1 MTTQQ
6 AIQAKIE
13 ATERFEAIKYGIRS
27 IELCRSA
34 WVANECHTAQIE
46 AACQAGAE
54 TLGRDAIFRDNGTL
68 FLLRRAKRD
77 AAEQLKAASA
87 AAKAIGSARQQRL
100 ALAA

>member
-27 IELCRSA
+27 IELCGSA
-34 WVANECHTAQIE
+34 WGASDCHIAQIE
-46 AACQAGAE
+46 AACQAGAAV
-54 TLGRDAIFRDNGTL
+54 LGRDAIIRDNGTL
-68 FLLRRAKRD
+68 FLLKRAKRE
-77 AAEQLKAASA
+77 ATEQEKAAKA
-87 AAKAIGSARQQRL
+87 AAKAIGSAGQQRL